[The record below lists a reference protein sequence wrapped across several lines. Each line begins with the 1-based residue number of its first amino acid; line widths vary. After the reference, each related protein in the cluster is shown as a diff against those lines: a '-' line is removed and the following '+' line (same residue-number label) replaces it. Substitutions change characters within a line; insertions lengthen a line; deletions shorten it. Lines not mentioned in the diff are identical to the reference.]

1 MNAPDENSM
10 IASLLEDAARSA
22 AAEKLAEALAITE
35 QARRDAAF
43 NADRQWFKSRPDR
56 SYRARLATQQEV
68 ADLHASGAWPRWT
81 LDPACFIWAIVRSRT
96 GTEALY
102 VVLPPPTHE
111 PREDELRHMWGP
123 AVVAIARGTG
133 SEREPGGADRR
144 GKEIVR

>member
-1 MNAPDENSM
+1 MTDAPDEATA
-10 IASLLEDAARSA
+10 IDEAASLATASNGKHA
-22 AAEKLAEALAITE
+22 E
-35 QARRDAAF
+35 QARRNEAF

-56 SYRARLATQQEV
+56 SYRARLGTKQEV

-111 PREDELRHMWGP
+111 PREDELRHLWGP

-133 SEREPGGADRR
+133 Q
-144 GKEIVR
+144 

>member
-1 MNAPDENSM
+1 MIDAPDASPA
-10 IASLLEDAARSA
+10 IAALLDE
-22 AAEKLAEALAITE
+22 
-35 QARRDAAF
+35 AAF

-68 ADLHASGAWPRWT
+68 AALHASGAWPRWT

-111 PREDELRHMWGP
+111 PREDELRHMWGR
-123 AVVAIARGTG
+123 AAVAIARGTG
-133 SEREPGGADRR
+133 Q
-144 GKEIVR
+144 